1 MCIRICRARSLRR
14 VNVLR
19 QPSRSQACKTGTRS
33 FSLILLAFLGEGN
46 GSIGSP
52 DVEATG
58 CGCDCAC
65 AGGVT
70 VGAGI
75 FSKGLARDSV
85 DSADTIT
92 VGEEVDDLVVMT
104 ADALGGGSGVMAIGG
119 VLTPGGGLEC
129 EITGDESD
137 GESPAV

>member
-58 CGCDCAC
+58 CGCDCA
-65 AGGVT
+65 GGVT

-75 FSKGLARDSV
+75 FSKGLAWDSV

-92 VGEEVDDLVVMT
+92 VGEEADDVVVMI
-104 ADALGGGSGVMAIGG
+104 ADALGGGSGVVATGG
-119 VLTPGGGLEC
+119 VSTTGGGLE
-129 EITGDESD
+129 
-137 GESPAV
+137 